1 MDAINLIIF
10 AVLFVLQVA
19 IIILLL
25 RRRSGDAGHQTELL
39 ARQLQA
45 QDNERRA
52 QIERLEAAVQTL
64 REDNYRQQ
72 VKLLE
77 LVQNQSDSQTR
88 RLGAFMAEMQKSNEQ
103 KLDQMRQTVD
113 EKLTGTLNTRLN
125 ASFQTVSQ
133 QLESVYKSLGEMQ
146 KLSSGVTES
155 VNGLNRVLTNVKS
168 RGTWA
173 EVQLGNILDQ
183 TVPGMYDTNVA
194 TNPKYNGRVEFAV
207 RIPAADG
214 SGHAWLPI
222 DSKFPMEDYA
232 RLTAAAQAGDRQGM
246 ESAQKAL
253 EQRVRDEAKL
263 VRQYISAP
271 ETTPFAVLYLAT
283 EGLYAQILGSRS
295 GLAEKLQQQGILLA
309 GPTTVTAL
317 LNALAMGFRTLAI
330 NRKATEVW
338 QVLGAAKMQYEK
350 FGDLLPGLK
359 WLNFGGGH
367 HITRPGYDLAT
378 LEACIARMQEKYGV
392 QVYLEPGEAWALN
405 AGYLV
410 TTVLDTLQNGETHL
424 AILDMSAACHTPDVI
439 EMPYRPPLLDAGE
452 PGEKPCTLRLGGPT
466 CLAGDVVG
474 DYSFA
479 APLTEGDRLIFG
491 DMAIYSTCKNNT
503 FNGMPLPDIWV
514 LHENG
519 TTQPL
524 ARFGYHDFKYR
535 LGSPR

>member
-1 MDAINLIIF
+1 MDAINLILF

-19 IIILLL
+19 ILILLL
-25 RRRSGDAGHQTELL
+25 RRRSGDAGHQTEL
-39 ARQLQA
+39 QA

-52 QIERLEAAVQTL
+52 QIERLESAVQTL

-350 FGDLLPGLK
+350 FGDLLQK
-359 WLNFGGGH
+359 A
-367 HITRPGYDLAT
+367 RKKVD
-378 LEACIARMQEKYGV
+378 EAGK
-392 QVYLEPGEAWALN
+392 
-405 AGYLV
+405 
-410 TTVLDTLQNGETHL
+410 VLDEADHRNDIIQKHLRRVETLDDPT
-424 AILDMSAACHTPDVI
+424 AAEAVPELFD
-439 EMPYRPPLLDAGE
+439 
-452 PGEKPCTLRLGGPT
+452 
-466 CLAGDVVG
+466 
-474 DYSFA
+474 
-479 APLTEGDRLIFG
+479 
-491 DMAIYSTCKNNT
+491 
-503 FNGMPLPDIWV
+503 
-514 LHENG
+514 
-519 TTQPL
+519 
-524 ARFGYHDFKYR
+524 
-535 LGSPR
+535 

>member
-1 MDAINLIIF
+1 MDAINLILF

-77 LVQNQSDSQTR
+77 LVHNRSDSQTR

-350 FGDLLPGLK
+350 FGDLLQK
-359 WLNFGGGH
+359 A
-367 HITRPGYDLAT
+367 RKKVD
-378 LEACIARMQEKYGV
+378 EAGK
-392 QVYLEPGEAWALN
+392 
-405 AGYLV
+405 
-410 TTVLDTLQNGETHL
+410 VLDEADHRNHIIQKHLRRVETLDDPT
-424 AILDMSAACHTPDVI
+424 AAEAVPELFD
-439 EMPYRPPLLDAGE
+439 
-452 PGEKPCTLRLGGPT
+452 
-466 CLAGDVVG
+466 
-474 DYSFA
+474 
-479 APLTEGDRLIFG
+479 
-491 DMAIYSTCKNNT
+491 
-503 FNGMPLPDIWV
+503 
-514 LHENG
+514 
-519 TTQPL
+519 
-524 ARFGYHDFKYR
+524 
-535 LGSPR
+535 

>member
-1 MDAINLIIF
+1 M
-10 AVLFVLQVA
+10 LQVA
-19 IIILLL
+19 ILILLL

-64 REDNYRQQ
+64 RGDNYRQQ

-350 FGDLLPGLK
+350 FGDLLQK
-359 WLNFGGGH
+359 A
-367 HITRPGYDLAT
+367 RKKVD
-378 LEACIARMQEKYGV
+378 EAGK
-392 QVYLEPGEAWALN
+392 
-405 AGYLV
+405 
-410 TTVLDTLQNGETHL
+410 VLDEADHRNDIIQKHLRRVETLDDPT
-424 AILDMSAACHTPDVI
+424 AAEAVPELFD
-439 EMPYRPPLLDAGE
+439 
-452 PGEKPCTLRLGGPT
+452 
-466 CLAGDVVG
+466 
-474 DYSFA
+474 
-479 APLTEGDRLIFG
+479 
-491 DMAIYSTCKNNT
+491 
-503 FNGMPLPDIWV
+503 
-514 LHENG
+514 
-519 TTQPL
+519 
-524 ARFGYHDFKYR
+524 
-535 LGSPR
+535 

>member
-1 MDAINLIIF
+1 MDAINLILF

-19 IIILLL
+19 ILILLL

-350 FGDLLPGLK
+350 FGDLLQK
-359 WLNFGGGH
+359 A
-367 HITRPGYDLAT
+367 RKKVD
-378 LEACIARMQEKYGV
+378 EAGK
-392 QVYLEPGEAWALN
+392 
-405 AGYLV
+405 
-410 TTVLDTLQNGETHL
+410 VLDEADHRNDIIQKHLRRVETLDDPTAADMVLGEG
-424 AILDMSAACHTPDVI
+424 V
-439 EMPYRPPLLDAGE
+439 
-452 PGEKPCTLRLGGPT
+452 
-466 CLAGDVVG
+466 
-474 DYSFA
+474 
-479 APLTEGDRLIFG
+479 
-491 DMAIYSTCKNNT
+491 
-503 FNGMPLPDIWV
+503 
-514 LHENG
+514 
-519 TTQPL
+519 
-524 ARFGYHDFKYR
+524 
-535 LGSPR
+535 

>member
-1 MDAINLIIF
+1 MDAINLILF

-19 IIILLL
+19 ILILLL

-52 QIERLEAAVQTL
+52 QIDRLEAAVQTL

-194 TNPKYNGRVEFAV
+194 TNPKYNGCVEFAV

-350 FGDLLPGLK
+350 FGDLLQK
-359 WLNFGGGH
+359 A
-367 HITRPGYDLAT
+367 RKKVD
-378 LEACIARMQEKYGV
+378 EAGK
-392 QVYLEPGEAWALN
+392 
-405 AGYLV
+405 
-410 TTVLDTLQNGETHL
+410 VLDEADHRNHIIQKHLRRVETLDDPT
-424 AILDMSAACHTPDVI
+424 AAEAVPELFD
-439 EMPYRPPLLDAGE
+439 
-452 PGEKPCTLRLGGPT
+452 
-466 CLAGDVVG
+466 
-474 DYSFA
+474 
-479 APLTEGDRLIFG
+479 
-491 DMAIYSTCKNNT
+491 
-503 FNGMPLPDIWV
+503 
-514 LHENG
+514 
-519 TTQPL
+519 
-524 ARFGYHDFKYR
+524 
-535 LGSPR
+535 

>member
-1 MDAINLIIF
+1 MDAINLILF
-10 AVLFVLQVA
+10 AVLFVVQVA
-19 IIILLL
+19 ILILLL

-350 FGDLLPGLK
+350 FGDLLQK
-359 WLNFGGGH
+359 A
-367 HITRPGYDLAT
+367 RKKVD
-378 LEACIARMQEKYGV
+378 EAGK
-392 QVYLEPGEAWALN
+392 
-405 AGYLV
+405 
-410 TTVLDTLQNGETHL
+410 VLDEADHRNDIIQKHLRRVETLDDPT
-424 AILDMSAACHTPDVI
+424 AAEAVPELFD
-439 EMPYRPPLLDAGE
+439 
-452 PGEKPCTLRLGGPT
+452 
-466 CLAGDVVG
+466 
-474 DYSFA
+474 
-479 APLTEGDRLIFG
+479 
-491 DMAIYSTCKNNT
+491 
-503 FNGMPLPDIWV
+503 
-514 LHENG
+514 
-519 TTQPL
+519 
-524 ARFGYHDFKYR
+524 
-535 LGSPR
+535 

>member
-1 MDAINLIIF
+1 MDAINLILF

-19 IIILLL
+19 ILILLL

-103 KLDQMRQTVD
+103 KLDQMRHTVD

-155 VNGLNRVLTNVKS
+155 VNGMNRVLTNVKS

-232 RLTAAAQAGDRQGM
+232 RLTAAAQAGDRQDM

-350 FGDLLPGLK
+350 FGDLLQK
-359 WLNFGGGH
+359 A
-367 HITRPGYDLAT
+367 RKKVD
-378 LEACIARMQEKYGV
+378 EAGK
-392 QVYLEPGEAWALN
+392 
-405 AGYLV
+405 
-410 TTVLDTLQNGETHL
+410 VLDEADHRNDIIQKHLRRVETLDDPT
-424 AILDMSAACHTPDVI
+424 AAEAVPELFD
-439 EMPYRPPLLDAGE
+439 
-452 PGEKPCTLRLGGPT
+452 
-466 CLAGDVVG
+466 
-474 DYSFA
+474 
-479 APLTEGDRLIFG
+479 
-491 DMAIYSTCKNNT
+491 
-503 FNGMPLPDIWV
+503 
-514 LHENG
+514 
-519 TTQPL
+519 
-524 ARFGYHDFKYR
+524 
-535 LGSPR
+535 

>member
-1 MDAINLIIF
+1 MDAINLILF

-19 IIILLL
+19 ILILLL
-25 RRRSGDAGHQTELL
+25 RRRSGDAGQQTELL
-39 ARQLQA
+39 ARELQA

-350 FGDLLPGLK
+350 FGDLLQK
-359 WLNFGGGH
+359 A
-367 HITRPGYDLAT
+367 RKKVD
-378 LEACIARMQEKYGV
+378 EAGK
-392 QVYLEPGEAWALN
+392 
-405 AGYLV
+405 
-410 TTVLDTLQNGETHL
+410 VLDEADHRNHIIQKHLRRVETLDDPT
-424 AILDMSAACHTPDVI
+424 AAEAVPELFD
-439 EMPYRPPLLDAGE
+439 
-452 PGEKPCTLRLGGPT
+452 
-466 CLAGDVVG
+466 
-474 DYSFA
+474 
-479 APLTEGDRLIFG
+479 
-491 DMAIYSTCKNNT
+491 
-503 FNGMPLPDIWV
+503 
-514 LHENG
+514 
-519 TTQPL
+519 
-524 ARFGYHDFKYR
+524 
-535 LGSPR
+535 

>member
-1 MDAINLIIF
+1 MDAINLILF

-19 IIILLL
+19 ILILLL

-52 QIERLEAAVQTL
+52 QIERLEVAVQTL

-295 GLAEKLQQQGILLA
+295 GLAEKLQQQGIFLA

-350 FGDLLPGLK
+350 FGDLLQK
-359 WLNFGGGH
+359 A
-367 HITRPGYDLAT
+367 RKKVD
-378 LEACIARMQEKYGV
+378 EAGK
-392 QVYLEPGEAWALN
+392 
-405 AGYLV
+405 
-410 TTVLDTLQNGETHL
+410 VLDEADHRNDIIQKHLRRVETLDDPT
-424 AILDMSAACHTPDVI
+424 AAEAVPELFD
-439 EMPYRPPLLDAGE
+439 
-452 PGEKPCTLRLGGPT
+452 
-466 CLAGDVVG
+466 
-474 DYSFA
+474 
-479 APLTEGDRLIFG
+479 
-491 DMAIYSTCKNNT
+491 
-503 FNGMPLPDIWV
+503 
-514 LHENG
+514 
-519 TTQPL
+519 
-524 ARFGYHDFKYR
+524 
-535 LGSPR
+535 

>member
-19 IIILLL
+19 ILILLL

-350 FGDLLPGLK
+350 FGDLLQK
-359 WLNFGGGH
+359 A
-367 HITRPGYDLAT
+367 RKKVD
-378 LEACIARMQEKYGV
+378 EAGK
-392 QVYLEPGEAWALN
+392 
-405 AGYLV
+405 
-410 TTVLDTLQNGETHL
+410 VLDEADRRNHIIQKHLRRVETLDDPT
-424 AILDMSAACHTPDVI
+424 AAEAVPELFD
-439 EMPYRPPLLDAGE
+439 
-452 PGEKPCTLRLGGPT
+452 
-466 CLAGDVVG
+466 
-474 DYSFA
+474 
-479 APLTEGDRLIFG
+479 
-491 DMAIYSTCKNNT
+491 
-503 FNGMPLPDIWV
+503 
-514 LHENG
+514 
-519 TTQPL
+519 
-524 ARFGYHDFKYR
+524 
-535 LGSPR
+535 

>member
-1 MDAINLIIF
+1 MDAINLILF

-19 IIILLL
+19 ILILLL

-103 KLDQMRQTVD
+103 KLDQMRHTVD

-253 EQRVRDEAKL
+253 AQRVRDEAKL

-350 FGDLLPGLK
+350 FGDLLQK
-359 WLNFGGGH
+359 A
-367 HITRPGYDLAT
+367 RKKVD
-378 LEACIARMQEKYGV
+378 EAGK
-392 QVYLEPGEAWALN
+392 
-405 AGYLV
+405 
-410 TTVLDTLQNGETHL
+410 VLDEADHRNHIIQKHLRRVETLDDPT
-424 AILDMSAACHTPDVI
+424 AAEAVPELFD
-439 EMPYRPPLLDAGE
+439 
-452 PGEKPCTLRLGGPT
+452 
-466 CLAGDVVG
+466 
-474 DYSFA
+474 
-479 APLTEGDRLIFG
+479 
-491 DMAIYSTCKNNT
+491 
-503 FNGMPLPDIWV
+503 
-514 LHENG
+514 
-519 TTQPL
+519 
-524 ARFGYHDFKYR
+524 
-535 LGSPR
+535 

>member
-1 MDAINLIIF
+1 MDAINLILF

-19 IIILLL
+19 IILLLL

-338 QVLGAAKMQYEK
+338 QVLGAAKMQYAK
-350 FGDLLPGLK
+350 FGDLLQK
-359 WLNFGGGH
+359 A
-367 HITRPGYDLAT
+367 RKKVD
-378 LEACIARMQEKYGV
+378 EAGK
-392 QVYLEPGEAWALN
+392 
-405 AGYLV
+405 
-410 TTVLDTLQNGETHL
+410 VLDEADHRNDIIQKHLRRVET
-424 AILDMSAACHTPDVI
+424 
-439 EMPYRPPLLDAGE
+439 LDA
-452 PGEKPCTLRLGGPT
+452 PT
-466 CLAGDVVG
+466 
-474 DYSFA
+474 A
-479 APLTEGDRLIFG
+479 AEAVPELFD
-491 DMAIYSTCKNNT
+491 
-503 FNGMPLPDIWV
+503 
-514 LHENG
+514 
-519 TTQPL
+519 
-524 ARFGYHDFKYR
+524 
-535 LGSPR
+535 

>member
-1 MDAINLIIF
+1 MDAINLILF

-19 IIILLL
+19 IILLLL

-194 TNPKYNGRVEFAV
+194 TNPKYIGRVEFAV

-232 RLTAAAQAGDRQGM
+232 RLTAAAQAGDQQGM

-253 EQRVRDEAKL
+253 
-263 VRQYISAP
+263 

-350 FGDLLPGLK
+350 FGDLLQK
-359 WLNFGGGH
+359 A
-367 HITRPGYDLAT
+367 RKKVD
-378 LEACIARMQEKYGV
+378 EAGK
-392 QVYLEPGEAWALN
+392 
-405 AGYLV
+405 
-410 TTVLDTLQNGETHL
+410 VLDEADHRNDIIQKHLRRVETLDDPT
-424 AILDMSAACHTPDVI
+424 AAEAVPELFD
-439 EMPYRPPLLDAGE
+439 
-452 PGEKPCTLRLGGPT
+452 
-466 CLAGDVVG
+466 
-474 DYSFA
+474 
-479 APLTEGDRLIFG
+479 
-491 DMAIYSTCKNNT
+491 
-503 FNGMPLPDIWV
+503 
-514 LHENG
+514 
-519 TTQPL
+519 
-524 ARFGYHDFKYR
+524 
-535 LGSPR
+535 

>member
-1 MDAINLIIF
+1 MDAINLILF

-19 IIILLL
+19 ILILLL

-103 KLDQMRQTVD
+103 KLDKMRQTVD

-350 FGDLLPGLK
+350 FGDLLQK
-359 WLNFGGGH
+359 A
-367 HITRPGYDLAT
+367 RKKVD
-378 LEACIARMQEKYGV
+378 EAGR
-392 QVYLEPGEAWALN
+392 
-405 AGYLV
+405 
-410 TTVLDTLQNGETHL
+410 VLDEADHRNDIIQKHLRRVETLDDPT
-424 AILDMSAACHTPDVI
+424 AAEAVPELFD
-439 EMPYRPPLLDAGE
+439 
-452 PGEKPCTLRLGGPT
+452 
-466 CLAGDVVG
+466 
-474 DYSFA
+474 
-479 APLTEGDRLIFG
+479 
-491 DMAIYSTCKNNT
+491 
-503 FNGMPLPDIWV
+503 
-514 LHENG
+514 
-519 TTQPL
+519 
-524 ARFGYHDFKYR
+524 
-535 LGSPR
+535 

>member
-1 MDAINLIIF
+1 MDALNLILF

-19 IIILLL
+19 ILILLL

-350 FGDLLPGLK
+350 FGDLLQK
-359 WLNFGGGH
+359 A
-367 HITRPGYDLAT
+367 RKKVD
-378 LEACIARMQEKYGV
+378 EAGK
-392 QVYLEPGEAWALN
+392 
-405 AGYLV
+405 
-410 TTVLDTLQNGETHL
+410 VLDEADHRNHIIQKHLRRVETLDDPTAADMVLGEG
-424 AILDMSAACHTPDVI
+424 V
-439 EMPYRPPLLDAGE
+439 
-452 PGEKPCTLRLGGPT
+452 
-466 CLAGDVVG
+466 
-474 DYSFA
+474 
-479 APLTEGDRLIFG
+479 
-491 DMAIYSTCKNNT
+491 
-503 FNGMPLPDIWV
+503 
-514 LHENG
+514 
-519 TTQPL
+519 
-524 ARFGYHDFKYR
+524 
-535 LGSPR
+535 

>member
-1 MDAINLIIF
+1 MDAINLILF

-232 RLTAAAQAGDRQGM
+232 RLSAAAQAGDRQGM

-350 FGDLLPGLK
+350 FGDLLQK
-359 WLNFGGGH
+359 A
-367 HITRPGYDLAT
+367 RKKVD
-378 LEACIARMQEKYGV
+378 EAGK
-392 QVYLEPGEAWALN
+392 
-405 AGYLV
+405 
-410 TTVLDTLQNGETHL
+410 VLDEADHRNHIIQKHLRRVETLDDPT
-424 AILDMSAACHTPDVI
+424 AA
-439 EMPYRPPLLDAGE
+439 E
-452 PGEKPCTLRLGGPT
+452 
-466 CLAGDVVG
+466 VVPELF
-474 DYSFA
+474 D
-479 APLTEGDRLIFG
+479 
-491 DMAIYSTCKNNT
+491 
-503 FNGMPLPDIWV
+503 
-514 LHENG
+514 
-519 TTQPL
+519 
-524 ARFGYHDFKYR
+524 
-535 LGSPR
+535 

>member
-1 MDAINLIIF
+1 MDAINLILF

-19 IIILLL
+19 ILILLL

-88 RLGAFMAEMQKSNEQ
+88 QLGAFMAEMQKSNEQ

-283 EGLYAQILGSRS
+283 EGLYAQILGSCS

-350 FGDLLPGLK
+350 FGDLLQK
-359 WLNFGGGH
+359 A
-367 HITRPGYDLAT
+367 RKKVD
-378 LEACIARMQEKYGV
+378 EAGK
-392 QVYLEPGEAWALN
+392 
-405 AGYLV
+405 
-410 TTVLDTLQNGETHL
+410 VLDEADHRNDIIQKHLRRVETLDEPT
-424 AILDMSAACHTPDVI
+424 AAEAVPELFD
-439 EMPYRPPLLDAGE
+439 
-452 PGEKPCTLRLGGPT
+452 
-466 CLAGDVVG
+466 
-474 DYSFA
+474 
-479 APLTEGDRLIFG
+479 
-491 DMAIYSTCKNNT
+491 
-503 FNGMPLPDIWV
+503 
-514 LHENG
+514 
-519 TTQPL
+519 
-524 ARFGYHDFKYR
+524 
-535 LGSPR
+535 

>member
-1 MDAINLIIF
+1 MDAINLILF

-19 IIILLL
+19 ILILLL

-295 GLAEKLQQQGILLA
+295 GLAEKLQQQGVLLA

-350 FGDLLPGLK
+350 FGDLLQK
-359 WLNFGGGH
+359 A
-367 HITRPGYDLAT
+367 RKKVD
-378 LEACIARMQEKYGV
+378 EAGK
-392 QVYLEPGEAWALN
+392 
-405 AGYLV
+405 
-410 TTVLDTLQNGETHL
+410 VLDEADHRNDIIQKHLRRVETLDDPT
-424 AILDMSAACHTPDVI
+424 AAVPELFD
-439 EMPYRPPLLDAGE
+439 
-452 PGEKPCTLRLGGPT
+452 
-466 CLAGDVVG
+466 
-474 DYSFA
+474 
-479 APLTEGDRLIFG
+479 
-491 DMAIYSTCKNNT
+491 
-503 FNGMPLPDIWV
+503 
-514 LHENG
+514 
-519 TTQPL
+519 
-524 ARFGYHDFKYR
+524 
-535 LGSPR
+535 

>member
-1 MDAINLIIF
+1 MDAINLILF

-19 IIILLL
+19 ILILLL

-214 SGHAWLPI
+214 SGHVWLPI

-350 FGDLLPGLK
+350 FGDLLQK
-359 WLNFGGGH
+359 A
-367 HITRPGYDLAT
+367 RKKVD
-378 LEACIARMQEKYGV
+378 EAGK
-392 QVYLEPGEAWALN
+392 
-405 AGYLV
+405 
-410 TTVLDTLQNGETHL
+410 VLDEADHRNDIIQKHLRRVETLDDPT
-424 AILDMSAACHTPDVI
+424 AAEAVPELFD
-439 EMPYRPPLLDAGE
+439 
-452 PGEKPCTLRLGGPT
+452 
-466 CLAGDVVG
+466 
-474 DYSFA
+474 
-479 APLTEGDRLIFG
+479 
-491 DMAIYSTCKNNT
+491 
-503 FNGMPLPDIWV
+503 
-514 LHENG
+514 
-519 TTQPL
+519 
-524 ARFGYHDFKYR
+524 
-535 LGSPR
+535 

>member
-1 MDAINLIIF
+1 MDAINLILF

-19 IIILLL
+19 ILILLL

-183 TVPGMYDTNVA
+183 TVPGMYDTHVT

-350 FGDLLPGLK
+350 FGDLLQK
-359 WLNFGGGH
+359 A
-367 HITRPGYDLAT
+367 RKKVD
-378 LEACIARMQEKYGV
+378 EAGK
-392 QVYLEPGEAWALN
+392 
-405 AGYLV
+405 
-410 TTVLDTLQNGETHL
+410 VLDEADHRNDIIQKHLRRVETLDDPT
-424 AILDMSAACHTPDVI
+424 AAEAVPELFD
-439 EMPYRPPLLDAGE
+439 
-452 PGEKPCTLRLGGPT
+452 
-466 CLAGDVVG
+466 
-474 DYSFA
+474 
-479 APLTEGDRLIFG
+479 
-491 DMAIYSTCKNNT
+491 
-503 FNGMPLPDIWV
+503 
-514 LHENG
+514 
-519 TTQPL
+519 
-524 ARFGYHDFKYR
+524 
-535 LGSPR
+535 

>member
-1 MDAINLIIF
+1 MDAINLILF

-295 GLAEKLQQQGILLA
+295 GLVEKLQQQGILLA

-350 FGDLLPGLK
+350 FGDLLQK
-359 WLNFGGGH
+359 A
-367 HITRPGYDLAT
+367 RKKVD
-378 LEACIARMQEKYGV
+378 EAGK
-392 QVYLEPGEAWALN
+392 
-405 AGYLV
+405 
-410 TTVLDTLQNGETHL
+410 VLDEADRRNHIIQKHLRRVETLDDPT
-424 AILDMSAACHTPDVI
+424 AAEAVPELFD
-439 EMPYRPPLLDAGE
+439 
-452 PGEKPCTLRLGGPT
+452 
-466 CLAGDVVG
+466 
-474 DYSFA
+474 
-479 APLTEGDRLIFG
+479 
-491 DMAIYSTCKNNT
+491 
-503 FNGMPLPDIWV
+503 
-514 LHENG
+514 
-519 TTQPL
+519 
-524 ARFGYHDFKYR
+524 
-535 LGSPR
+535 

>member
-1 MDAINLIIF
+1 MDAINLILF
-10 AVLFVLQVA
+10 AVFFVLQVA
-19 IIILLL
+19 ILILLL

-350 FGDLLPGLK
+350 FGDLLQK
-359 WLNFGGGH
+359 A
-367 HITRPGYDLAT
+367 RKKVD
-378 LEACIARMQEKYGV
+378 EAGK
-392 QVYLEPGEAWALN
+392 
-405 AGYLV
+405 
-410 TTVLDTLQNGETHL
+410 VLDEADHRNDIIQKHLRRVETLDDPT
-424 AILDMSAACHTPDVI
+424 AAEAVPELFD
-439 EMPYRPPLLDAGE
+439 
-452 PGEKPCTLRLGGPT
+452 
-466 CLAGDVVG
+466 
-474 DYSFA
+474 
-479 APLTEGDRLIFG
+479 
-491 DMAIYSTCKNNT
+491 
-503 FNGMPLPDIWV
+503 
-514 LHENG
+514 
-519 TTQPL
+519 
-524 ARFGYHDFKYR
+524 
-535 LGSPR
+535 

>member
-19 IIILLL
+19 ILILLL

-350 FGDLLPGLK
+350 FGDLLQK
-359 WLNFGGGH
+359 A
-367 HITRPGYDLAT
+367 RKKVD
-378 LEACIARMQEKYGV
+378 EAGK
-392 QVYLEPGEAWALN
+392 
-405 AGYLV
+405 
-410 TTVLDTLQNGETHL
+410 VLDEADHRNAIIQKHLRRVETLDEPT
-424 AILDMSAACHTPDVI
+424 AAEAVPELFD
-439 EMPYRPPLLDAGE
+439 
-452 PGEKPCTLRLGGPT
+452 
-466 CLAGDVVG
+466 
-474 DYSFA
+474 
-479 APLTEGDRLIFG
+479 
-491 DMAIYSTCKNNT
+491 
-503 FNGMPLPDIWV
+503 
-514 LHENG
+514 
-519 TTQPL
+519 
-524 ARFGYHDFKYR
+524 
-535 LGSPR
+535 

>member
-1 MDAINLIIF
+1 MDAINLILF

-19 IIILLL
+19 ILILLL

-350 FGDLLPGLK
+350 FGDLLQK
-359 WLNFGGGH
+359 A
-367 HITRPGYDLAT
+367 RKKVD
-378 LEACIARMQEKYGV
+378 EAGK
-392 QVYLEPGEAWALN
+392 
-405 AGYLV
+405 
-410 TTVLDTLQNGETHL
+410 VLDEADHRNHIIRKHLRRVETLDEPT
-424 AILDMSAACHTPDVI
+424 AAEAVPELFD
-439 EMPYRPPLLDAGE
+439 
-452 PGEKPCTLRLGGPT
+452 
-466 CLAGDVVG
+466 
-474 DYSFA
+474 
-479 APLTEGDRLIFG
+479 
-491 DMAIYSTCKNNT
+491 
-503 FNGMPLPDIWV
+503 
-514 LHENG
+514 
-519 TTQPL
+519 
-524 ARFGYHDFKYR
+524 
-535 LGSPR
+535 

>member
-1 MDAINLIIF
+1 MDAINLILF

-19 IIILLL
+19 IFILLL

-232 RLTAAAQAGDRQGM
+232 RLTAAAQVGDRQGM

-350 FGDLLPGLK
+350 FGDLLQK
-359 WLNFGGGH
+359 A
-367 HITRPGYDLAT
+367 RKKVD
-378 LEACIARMQEKYGV
+378 EAGK
-392 QVYLEPGEAWALN
+392 
-405 AGYLV
+405 
-410 TTVLDTLQNGETHL
+410 VLDEADHRNDIIQKHLRRVETLDDPT
-424 AILDMSAACHTPDVI
+424 AAEAVPELFD
-439 EMPYRPPLLDAGE
+439 
-452 PGEKPCTLRLGGPT
+452 
-466 CLAGDVVG
+466 
-474 DYSFA
+474 
-479 APLTEGDRLIFG
+479 
-491 DMAIYSTCKNNT
+491 
-503 FNGMPLPDIWV
+503 
-514 LHENG
+514 
-519 TTQPL
+519 
-524 ARFGYHDFKYR
+524 
-535 LGSPR
+535 

>member
-1 MDAINLIIF
+1 MDVINLILF

-19 IIILLL
+19 ILILLL

-283 EGLYAQILGSRS
+283 EGLYAQILGRRS

-350 FGDLLPGLK
+350 FGDLLQK
-359 WLNFGGGH
+359 A
-367 HITRPGYDLAT
+367 RKKVD
-378 LEACIARMQEKYGV
+378 EAGK
-392 QVYLEPGEAWALN
+392 
-405 AGYLV
+405 
-410 TTVLDTLQNGETHL
+410 VLDEADHRNHIIQKHLRRVETLDDPT
-424 AILDMSAACHTPDVI
+424 AAEAVPELFD
-439 EMPYRPPLLDAGE
+439 
-452 PGEKPCTLRLGGPT
+452 
-466 CLAGDVVG
+466 
-474 DYSFA
+474 
-479 APLTEGDRLIFG
+479 
-491 DMAIYSTCKNNT
+491 
-503 FNGMPLPDIWV
+503 
-514 LHENG
+514 
-519 TTQPL
+519 
-524 ARFGYHDFKYR
+524 
-535 LGSPR
+535 

>member
-1 MDAINLIIF
+1 MDAINLILF

-19 IIILLL
+19 IIVLLL

-350 FGDLLPGLK
+350 FGDLLQK
-359 WLNFGGGH
+359 A
-367 HITRPGYDLAT
+367 RKKVD
-378 LEACIARMQEKYGV
+378 EAGK
-392 QVYLEPGEAWALN
+392 
-405 AGYLV
+405 
-410 TTVLDTLQNGETHL
+410 VLDEADHRNDIIQKHLRRVETLDDPT
-424 AILDMSAACHTPDVI
+424 AAEAVPELFD
-439 EMPYRPPLLDAGE
+439 
-452 PGEKPCTLRLGGPT
+452 
-466 CLAGDVVG
+466 
-474 DYSFA
+474 
-479 APLTEGDRLIFG
+479 
-491 DMAIYSTCKNNT
+491 
-503 FNGMPLPDIWV
+503 
-514 LHENG
+514 
-519 TTQPL
+519 
-524 ARFGYHDFKYR
+524 
-535 LGSPR
+535 

>member
-1 MDAINLIIF
+1 MDAINLILF

-19 IIILLL
+19 ILILLL

-330 NRKATEVW
+330 NCKATEVW

-350 FGDLLPGLK
+350 FGDLLQK
-359 WLNFGGGH
+359 A
-367 HITRPGYDLAT
+367 RKKVD
-378 LEACIARMQEKYGV
+378 EAGK
-392 QVYLEPGEAWALN
+392 
-405 AGYLV
+405 
-410 TTVLDTLQNGETHL
+410 VLDEADHRNDIIQKHLRRVETLDDPT
-424 AILDMSAACHTPDVI
+424 AAEAVPELFD
-439 EMPYRPPLLDAGE
+439 
-452 PGEKPCTLRLGGPT
+452 
-466 CLAGDVVG
+466 
-474 DYSFA
+474 
-479 APLTEGDRLIFG
+479 
-491 DMAIYSTCKNNT
+491 
-503 FNGMPLPDIWV
+503 
-514 LHENG
+514 
-519 TTQPL
+519 
-524 ARFGYHDFKYR
+524 
-535 LGSPR
+535 

>member
-1 MDAINLIIF
+1 MDAINLILF

-19 IIILLL
+19 ILILLL
-25 RRRSGDAGHQTELL
+25 RRRSGDVGHQTELL

-350 FGDLLPGLK
+350 FGDLLQK
-359 WLNFGGGH
+359 A
-367 HITRPGYDLAT
+367 RKKVD
-378 LEACIARMQEKYGV
+378 EAGK
-392 QVYLEPGEAWALN
+392 
-405 AGYLV
+405 
-410 TTVLDTLQNGETHL
+410 VLDEADHRNDIIQKHLRRVETLDEPT
-424 AILDMSAACHTPDVI
+424 AAEAVPELFD
-439 EMPYRPPLLDAGE
+439 
-452 PGEKPCTLRLGGPT
+452 
-466 CLAGDVVG
+466 
-474 DYSFA
+474 
-479 APLTEGDRLIFG
+479 
-491 DMAIYSTCKNNT
+491 
-503 FNGMPLPDIWV
+503 
-514 LHENG
+514 
-519 TTQPL
+519 
-524 ARFGYHDFKYR
+524 
-535 LGSPR
+535 

>member
-1 MDAINLIIF
+1 MDAINLILF

-19 IIILLL
+19 IILLLL

-103 KLDQMRQTVD
+103 KLDQMRHTVD

-350 FGDLLPGLK
+350 FGDLLQK
-359 WLNFGGGH
+359 A
-367 HITRPGYDLAT
+367 RKKVD
-378 LEACIARMQEKYGV
+378 EAGK
-392 QVYLEPGEAWALN
+392 
-405 AGYLV
+405 
-410 TTVLDTLQNGETHL
+410 VLDEADHRNHIIQKHLRRVETLDDPT
-424 AILDMSAACHTPDVI
+424 AAEAVPELFD
-439 EMPYRPPLLDAGE
+439 
-452 PGEKPCTLRLGGPT
+452 
-466 CLAGDVVG
+466 
-474 DYSFA
+474 
-479 APLTEGDRLIFG
+479 
-491 DMAIYSTCKNNT
+491 
-503 FNGMPLPDIWV
+503 
-514 LHENG
+514 
-519 TTQPL
+519 
-524 ARFGYHDFKYR
+524 
-535 LGSPR
+535 

>member
-1 MDAINLIIF
+1 MDAINLILF
-10 AVLFVLQVA
+10 AVLFVLQMA
-19 IIILLL
+19 ILILLL

-183 TVPGMYDTNVA
+183 TVPGMYDPNVA

-338 QVLGAAKMQYEK
+338 QVLGAAKMQYDK
-350 FGDLLPGLK
+350 FGDLLQK
-359 WLNFGGGH
+359 A
-367 HITRPGYDLAT
+367 RKKVD
-378 LEACIARMQEKYGV
+378 EAGK
-392 QVYLEPGEAWALN
+392 
-405 AGYLV
+405 
-410 TTVLDTLQNGETHL
+410 VLDEADHRNHIIQKHLRRVETLDDPT
-424 AILDMSAACHTPDVI
+424 AAEAVPELFD
-439 EMPYRPPLLDAGE
+439 
-452 PGEKPCTLRLGGPT
+452 
-466 CLAGDVVG
+466 
-474 DYSFA
+474 
-479 APLTEGDRLIFG
+479 
-491 DMAIYSTCKNNT
+491 
-503 FNGMPLPDIWV
+503 
-514 LHENG
+514 
-519 TTQPL
+519 
-524 ARFGYHDFKYR
+524 
-535 LGSPR
+535 

>member
-1 MDAINLIIF
+1 MDAINLILF
-10 AVLFVLQVA
+10 AVLFVLQMA
-19 IIILLL
+19 ILILLL

-232 RLTAAAQAGDRQGM
+232 RLTAAAQAGDQQGM

-350 FGDLLPGLK
+350 FGDLLQK
-359 WLNFGGGH
+359 A
-367 HITRPGYDLAT
+367 RKKVD
-378 LEACIARMQEKYGV
+378 EAGK
-392 QVYLEPGEAWALN
+392 
-405 AGYLV
+405 
-410 TTVLDTLQNGETHL
+410 VLDEADHRNHIIQKHLRRVETLDDPT
-424 AILDMSAACHTPDVI
+424 AAEAVPELFD
-439 EMPYRPPLLDAGE
+439 
-452 PGEKPCTLRLGGPT
+452 
-466 CLAGDVVG
+466 
-474 DYSFA
+474 
-479 APLTEGDRLIFG
+479 
-491 DMAIYSTCKNNT
+491 
-503 FNGMPLPDIWV
+503 
-514 LHENG
+514 
-519 TTQPL
+519 
-524 ARFGYHDFKYR
+524 
-535 LGSPR
+535 

>member
-1 MDAINLIIF
+1 MDAINLFLF

-19 IIILLL
+19 ILILLL

-350 FGDLLPGLK
+350 FGDLLQK
-359 WLNFGGGH
+359 A
-367 HITRPGYDLAT
+367 RKKVD
-378 LEACIARMQEKYGV
+378 EAGK
-392 QVYLEPGEAWALN
+392 
-405 AGYLV
+405 
-410 TTVLDTLQNGETHL
+410 VLDEADHRNAIIQKHLRRVETLDDPT
-424 AILDMSAACHTPDVI
+424 AAEAVPELFD
-439 EMPYRPPLLDAGE
+439 
-452 PGEKPCTLRLGGPT
+452 
-466 CLAGDVVG
+466 
-474 DYSFA
+474 
-479 APLTEGDRLIFG
+479 
-491 DMAIYSTCKNNT
+491 
-503 FNGMPLPDIWV
+503 
-514 LHENG
+514 
-519 TTQPL
+519 
-524 ARFGYHDFKYR
+524 
-535 LGSPR
+535 

>member
-1 MDAINLIIF
+1 M
-10 AVLFVLQVA
+10 
-19 IIILLL
+19 
-25 RRRSGDAGHQTELL
+25 
-39 ARQLQA
+39 
-45 QDNERRA
+45 
-52 QIERLEAAVQTL
+52 QTL

-125 ASFQTVSQ
+125 AWFQTVSQ

-350 FGDLLPGLK
+350 FGDLLQK
-359 WLNFGGGH
+359 A
-367 HITRPGYDLAT
+367 RKKVD
-378 LEACIARMQEKYGV
+378 EAGK
-392 QVYLEPGEAWALN
+392 
-405 AGYLV
+405 
-410 TTVLDTLQNGETHL
+410 VLDEADHRNDIIQKHLRRVETLDDPT
-424 AILDMSAACHTPDVI
+424 AAEAVPELFD
-439 EMPYRPPLLDAGE
+439 
-452 PGEKPCTLRLGGPT
+452 
-466 CLAGDVVG
+466 
-474 DYSFA
+474 
-479 APLTEGDRLIFG
+479 
-491 DMAIYSTCKNNT
+491 
-503 FNGMPLPDIWV
+503 
-514 LHENG
+514 
-519 TTQPL
+519 
-524 ARFGYHDFKYR
+524 
-535 LGSPR
+535 

>member
-1 MDAINLIIF
+1 MDAINLILF
-10 AVLFVLQVA
+10 AALIVLQAV
-19 IIILLL
+19 ILILLL
-25 RRRSGDAGHQTELL
+25 RRRSGDAGRQTELL
-39 ARQLQA
+39 ARQLQT

-52 QIERLEAAVQTL
+52 QLERLEAAVQTL

-88 RLGAFMAEMQKSNEQ
+88 RVGAFMAEMQKSNEK

-246 ESAQKAL
+246 KSAQKAL

-263 VRQYISAP
+263 VRQYISTP

-338 QVLGAAKMQYEK
+338 QVLGAAKMQYQK
-350 FGDLLPGLK
+350 FGDLLQK
-359 WLNFGGGH
+359 A
-367 HITRPGYDLAT
+367 RKKVD
-378 LEACIARMQEKYGV
+378 EAGK
-392 QVYLEPGEAWALN
+392 
-405 AGYLV
+405 
-410 TTVLDTLQNGETHL
+410 VLDEADHRNDMIQKHLRRVETL
-424 AILDMSAACHTPDVI
+424 DDPAAA
-439 EMPYRPPLLDAGE
+439 EALLQD
-452 PGEKPCTLRLGGPT
+452 
-466 CLAGDVVG
+466 
-474 DYSFA
+474 
-479 APLTEGDRLIFG
+479 
-491 DMAIYSTCKNNT
+491 
-503 FNGMPLPDIWV
+503 
-514 LHENG
+514 
-519 TTQPL
+519 
-524 ARFGYHDFKYR
+524 
-535 LGSPR
+535 

>member
-1 MDAINLIIF
+1 MDAINLILF

-19 IIILLL
+19 ILILLL

-52 QIERLEAAVQTL
+52 QIERLEVAVQTL

-146 KLSSGVTES
+146 KLSSWVKES

-350 FGDLLPGLK
+350 FGDLLQK
-359 WLNFGGGH
+359 A
-367 HITRPGYDLAT
+367 RKKVD
-378 LEACIARMQEKYGV
+378 EAGK
-392 QVYLEPGEAWALN
+392 
-405 AGYLV
+405 
-410 TTVLDTLQNGETHL
+410 VLDEADHRNDIIQKHLRRVETLDDPT
-424 AILDMSAACHTPDVI
+424 AAEAVPELFD
-439 EMPYRPPLLDAGE
+439 
-452 PGEKPCTLRLGGPT
+452 
-466 CLAGDVVG
+466 
-474 DYSFA
+474 
-479 APLTEGDRLIFG
+479 
-491 DMAIYSTCKNNT
+491 
-503 FNGMPLPDIWV
+503 
-514 LHENG
+514 
-519 TTQPL
+519 
-524 ARFGYHDFKYR
+524 
-535 LGSPR
+535 

>member
-1 MDAINLIIF
+1 MDAINLILF

-19 IIILLL
+19 ILIVLL

-350 FGDLLPGLK
+350 FGDLLQK
-359 WLNFGGGH
+359 A
-367 HITRPGYDLAT
+367 RKKVD
-378 LEACIARMQEKYGV
+378 EAGK
-392 QVYLEPGEAWALN
+392 
-405 AGYLV
+405 
-410 TTVLDTLQNGETHL
+410 VLDEADHRNDIIQKHLRRVETLDDPT
-424 AILDMSAACHTPDVI
+424 AAEAVPELFD
-439 EMPYRPPLLDAGE
+439 
-452 PGEKPCTLRLGGPT
+452 
-466 CLAGDVVG
+466 
-474 DYSFA
+474 
-479 APLTEGDRLIFG
+479 
-491 DMAIYSTCKNNT
+491 
-503 FNGMPLPDIWV
+503 
-514 LHENG
+514 
-519 TTQPL
+519 
-524 ARFGYHDFKYR
+524 
-535 LGSPR
+535 

>member
-1 MDAINLIIF
+1 MDAINLILF

-19 IIILLL
+19 ILILLL

-350 FGDLLPGLK
+350 FGDLLQKARKKVDEAGKALDEADHRNDIIQK
-359 WLNFGGGH
+359 HL
-367 HITRPGYDLAT
+367 RRVET
-378 LEACIARMQEKYGV
+378 LDDPTAAEAVPE
-392 QVYLEPGEAWALN
+392 LF
-405 AGYLV
+405 
-410 TTVLDTLQNGETHL
+410 D
-424 AILDMSAACHTPDVI
+424 
-439 EMPYRPPLLDAGE
+439 
-452 PGEKPCTLRLGGPT
+452 
-466 CLAGDVVG
+466 
-474 DYSFA
+474 
-479 APLTEGDRLIFG
+479 
-491 DMAIYSTCKNNT
+491 
-503 FNGMPLPDIWV
+503 
-514 LHENG
+514 
-519 TTQPL
+519 
-524 ARFGYHDFKYR
+524 
-535 LGSPR
+535 